1 MATTQRLLNENVSV
15 PEGIVRVLEDAGID
29 MVFGI
34 MGGNMGRLYN
44 ALYDHQSTVRA
55 VLVRH
60 ESLASVMAEV
70 YGRLTGKPGIAIG
83 QGGFML
89 SNALLGTI
97 ESHLGSSPMLIL
109 TELSDQAPF
118 SQHAPYQGGTGEYGT
133 FDARQSFSGVT
144 KYTTVPQEGVQAV
157 QSTQLAIK
165 HAMSGEQGPVAVLYH
180 SSAFSGEVGP
190 SSIPSIYP
198 TQSYLP
204 RKPRGEAA
212 SIEAVSRELLKAER
226 PVIIAGNGV
235 RLSQAYDELTNLS
248 RLLGA
253 PVATTASGKGVFPE
267 TDDLALGTCGNFGQ
281 ATANTF
287 IGQADVVLA
296 VGSKLGPLDT
306 TSENPK
312 LLNPERQ
319 VLLQIDIEPKNTGWT
334 FPCKETITGDAAV
347 VLSSIADAIGQAGGP
362 SDEALKA
369 RKERLMTTRREQ
381 GFFNDPGYDS
391 AETPILPQRLIAEI
405 HKAVSDDTFISCDA
419 GENRLFMTHYFQ
431 TKGAGTL
438 IMPGFG
444 AMGYAIPAALA
455 AKLIYPDRQ
464 VMAVTGDGGFGMAM
478 NGMMTALDE
487 EIPIAVVILNNS
499 ALGWVKHGQGNRAI
513 ASSFTDMNYADIA
526 KVMGKREGTLRVRLH
541 RAIQALRNEMEADDH
556 G

>member
-1 MATTQRLLNENVSV
+1 M
-15 PEGIVRVLEDAGID
+15 
-29 MVFGI
+29 
-34 MGGNMGRLYN
+34 
-44 ALYDHQSTVRA
+44 
-55 VLVRH
+55 
-60 ESLASVMAEV
+60 
-70 YGRLTGKPGIAIG
+70 
-83 QGGFML
+83 
-89 SNALLGTI
+89 
-97 ESHLGSSPMLIL
+97 
-109 TELSDQAPF
+109 
-118 SQHAPYQGGTGEYGT
+118 
-133 FDARQSFSGVT
+133 
-144 KYTTVPQEGVQAV
+144 QAV

-180 SSAFSGEVGP
+180 SAAFRGEVGP
-190 SSIPSIYP
+190 ASIPSLYP
-198 TQSYLP
+198 TRFYLP
-204 RKPRGEAA
+204 GKPQGETA
-212 SIEAVSRELLKAER
+212 SIEAVSRELLNAER

-235 RLSQAYDELTNLS
+235 RLSQAYDELCNLA

-267 TDDLALGTCGNFGQ
+267 TDELALGTCGNFGQ
-281 ATANTF
+281 ATANTY

-306 TSENPK
+306 TSENPR
-312 LLNPERQ
+312 LLDPERQ

-347 VLSSIADAIGQAGGP
+347 VLSSLAEAIRQAVGP
-362 SDEALKA
+362 SEETLTA
-369 RKERLMTTRREQ
+369 RKEKLMTTRREQ
-381 GFFNDPGYDS
+381 DFFNDPGYDS

-405 HKAVSDDTFISCDA
+405 HRAVSDDTFISCDA

-487 EIPIAVVILNNS
+487 EIPIVVVIMNNS
-499 ALGWVKHGQGNRAI
+499 ALGWVKHGQGNRTI

-526 KVMGKREGTLRVRLH
+526 NAMGCKGIRVEQPEHLASALAEALEG
-541 RAIQALRNEMEADDH
+541 NEPTVVDVVTSFRTSFRDVTSPLTNRS
-556 G
+556 